1 MGWILWS
8 AARTTLCKPDHRS
21 QGSQLSVSTSF
32 NSKTYSFKGKAM
44 SPMKKKLSMRMTRR
58 KMSKQRL
65 VEGASSPHGRNAKGK
80 QRGIMDFFVRMDGPI
95 RASSGGR
102 SQLWLENGI
111 TWWIIMLPMDFN
123 LYQTFYVCIS
133 SALLMDW
140 WGSYIDRNI
149 SPIFYLPPSHSI
161 IQ

>member
-1 MGWILWS
+1 MQAQLTGECDLGGQCLADGRPLSLVSSSQVGRFKIQTWIECYGPLPRS
-8 AARTTLCKPDHRS
+8 SCAPHSKPDHRS

-44 SPMKKKLSMRMTRR
+44 SPMKKKLSMRMPRR

-80 QRGIMDFFVRMDGPI
+80 QCGIMDFFVRMDGPI

-102 SQLWLENGI
+102 SQL
-111 TWWIIMLPMDFN
+111 
-123 LYQTFYVCIS
+123 
-133 SALLMDW
+133 
-140 WGSYIDRNI
+140 
-149 SPIFYLPPSHSI
+149 
-161 IQ
+161 